1 MAHGKFALTTILISI
16 DTVVGVPPPRSNLYV
31 EGFSKYPGYSG
42 NFTVNGH
49 VEIGD
54 ISPLIH
60 GFNDNT
66 TEGHILTWGL
76 TGLDTACVA
85 NAGDGVKNGCGIHI
99 HTGTSCASAD
109 DVGGHYYNNAS
120 LSEDPWL
127 PVVYVAASD
136 GSSDGSEGVEVIT
149 GLSITD
155 IKGRVMVVHQLESGA
170 RIACGVIEE
179 KVDLISGTS
188 GMPATFG
195 FVVNIVT
202 LLILRSRTYL

>member
-1 MAHGKFALTTILISI
+1 MAHGKLVLLTTLLMPTDAAASDSSASGTAAKIAK
-16 DTVVGVPPPRSNLYV
+16 
-31 EGFSKYPGYSG
+31 FSRYPGYSG
-42 NFTVNGH
+42 NFS
-49 VEIGD
+49 VEGTMTIDG
-54 ISPLIH
+54 
-60 GFNDNT
+60 
-66 TEGHILTWGL
+66 ILDANSTAGQILKWSL

-85 NAGDGVKNGCGIHI
+85 NAPSNVKNGCGIHI

-136 GSSDGSEGVEVIT
+136 GSSDRSVGVEVIT
-149 GLSITD
+149 GLSIAD
-155 IKGRVMVVHQLESGA
+155 IKDRVMVVHQLESGA

-179 KVDLISGTS
+179 EAGMISGTS
-188 GMPATFG
+188 GMPAIFG